1 MAFHNFSARLFA
13 SFLRDPDEYHSGGY
27 GSGAPDSH
35 RRPPAPPPS
44 RPVGTGRGD
53 YRPGYPSTRGE
64 NPERQRRDIGSSRP
78 YPDSRGGQRRPA
90 PERRRP
96 VDQDPYDRPVK
107 GERRPSGQRPR
118 PPYGGQ
124 GPSRNPDSYGR
135 GGARPG
141 DPRSRNRRPDP
152 RDPGPYYED
161 DEFLDDFEPD
171 QERQNRRRNK
181 ALMIVLDFAIVALLG
196 VAAFFYFWP
205 KVVNS
210 KQKDVERQ
218 ILEEMDKNPHAP
230 ITMRV
235 RRGDLQVP
243 GGEQLESALA
253 GDEFVNEQRDP
264 DEMVNLTFIG
274 RIVIAKIGCKCP
286 ISADASRES
295 LRFGV
300 GCLPS
305 TPAVNENGLTAI
317 FGHRFLDK
325 GRDFNRLGEIKEG
338 DVFYI
343 DYSADQTRYHYDV
356 VEVKIINPG
365 KELEDNVFQDV
376 PDNQVLLVTC
386 HPLEY
391 GSSKQRLLVYGK
403 LSGTEKIPN

>member
-1 MAFHNFSARLFA
+1 
-13 SFLRDPDEYHSGGY
+13 
-27 GSGAPDSH
+27 
-35 RRPPAPPPS
+35 
-44 RPVGTGRGD
+44 
-53 YRPGYPSTRGE
+53 
-64 NPERQRRDIGSSRP
+64 
-78 YPDSRGGQRRPA
+78 
-90 PERRRP
+90 
-96 VDQDPYDRPVK
+96 
-107 GERRPSGQRPR
+107 
-118 PPYGGQ
+118 
-124 GPSRNPDSYGR
+124 
-135 GGARPG
+135 
-141 DPRSRNRRPDP
+141 
-152 RDPGPYYED
+152 
-161 DEFLDDFEPD
+161 
-171 QERQNRRRNK
+171 
-181 ALMIVLDFAIVALLG
+181 MIVLDIAIVALLG

-218 ILEEMDKNPHAP
+218 ILEEMEKNPNAP

-305 TPAVNENGLTAI
+305 TPAINENGLTAI